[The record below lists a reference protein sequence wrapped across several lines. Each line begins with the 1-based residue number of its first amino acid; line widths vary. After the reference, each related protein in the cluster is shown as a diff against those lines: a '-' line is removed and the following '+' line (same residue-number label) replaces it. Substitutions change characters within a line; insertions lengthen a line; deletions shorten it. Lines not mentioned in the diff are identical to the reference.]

1 MTHQDS
7 KQTYYLIA
15 IAIVVLIIFNAIYF
29 ASMGTDGNA
38 SAWIT
43 YGFMSISL
51 LSIIAF
57 NAIHFNKMEVKM
69 RAVFNSVIYCIIEL
83 LVGVI
88 ILLINPETVVW
99 TIVVQGT
106 IFGIALIAQL
116 MCLFIDNQR

>member
-1 MTHQDS
+1 MAHQES
-7 KQTYYLIA
+7 KQIRYSIA
-15 IAIVVLIIFNAIYF
+15 ITIVLLIIFNAIYF
-29 ASMGTDGNA
+29 ASMGIDGNA
-38 SAWIT
+38 STWIT

-57 NAIHFNKMEVKM
+57 NVIHFNKMEVKM
-69 RAVFNSVIYCIIEL
+69 RAVFNSVIYGIVEL
-83 LVGVI
+83 IVGII

-116 MCLFIDNQR
+116 MCLFIDSQR

>member
-1 MTHQDS
+1 
-7 KQTYYLIA
+7 
-15 IAIVVLIIFNAIYF
+15 
-29 ASMGTDGNA
+29 MGTDGNA

-51 LSIIAF
+51 LSIMAF

-116 MCLFIDNQR
+116 MCLFIDDQR